1 MEGHIMADD
10 LENRGAQHR
19 RRVNIH
25 EDYEV
30 RYWTR
35 KRGISKQ
42 QLAQAVKKA
51 GVSARQLEKRP

>member
-1 MEGHIMADD
+1 MADD

-51 GVSARQLEKRP
+51 GVSAEAVARQLVKTP